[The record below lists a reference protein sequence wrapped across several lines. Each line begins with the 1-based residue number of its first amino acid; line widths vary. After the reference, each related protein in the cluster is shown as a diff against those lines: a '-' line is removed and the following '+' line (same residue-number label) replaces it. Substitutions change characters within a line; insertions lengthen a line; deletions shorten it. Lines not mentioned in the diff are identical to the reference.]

1 MKNMKKVILTILILA
16 LTASLG
22 TSVYADHLY
31 GEDGWTVTY
40 TKDGEMT
47 SNFGDLNEASEK
59 LQPGDD
65 ITFTVTLKNEDSG
78 DTNWYMS
85 NEVLQ
90 SLEDSSNASGGAYS
104 YLLTYS
110 GKSTPLYDSDTVG
123 GESISVAGEGLH
135 EATSALKNFFFLGTL
150 KKGEIAT
157 VTLKIT
163 LDGET
168 QGNAYKNTLARLEM
182 NFAAEG
188 KTTVKTGDETRTL
201 PLFIAMALS
210 GGGLM
215 CVAVA
220 ALRQRKNRREVDA

>member
-110 GKSTPLYDSDTVG
+110 GKSTPLYDS
-123 GESISVAGEGLH
+123 A
-135 EATSALKNFFFLGTL
+135 
-150 KKGEIAT
+150 
-157 VTLKIT
+157 
-163 LDGET
+163 
-168 QGNAYKNTLARLEM
+168 
-182 NFAAEG
+182 
-188 KTTVKTGDETRTL
+188 
-201 PLFIAMALS
+201 
-210 GGGLM
+210 
-215 CVAVA
+215 C
-220 ALRQRKNRREVDA
+220 